1 MVIKPP
7 WQLAVTDGRNSWSTA
22 FEEALL
28 LLLLDDPWLSTIL
41 ERKSKREND

>member
-28 LLLLDDPWLSTIL
+28 LLLDDPWLSTIL
-41 ERKSKREND
+41 ERKEND